1 MKVTSTASAI
11 RATFTVT
18 EARELVTLA
27 RDAAAHGL
35 FLSDRLTDMIA
46 LLDCARHD
54 VQMKQAVKRADRN
67 AAKVAEQRRR
77 ERERYFVI
85 DDLSVSAIRADYADA
100 STDPD
105 FRLWVD
111 LILSEALNKPLP
123 DQCEIRRDVW
133 CVRVVRPA
141 TGFDPSQIIGS
152 DCTETADPAEIR
164 TVAERLIRKHA
175 DALV

>member
-1 MKVTSTASAI
+1 MKATTTSSAI
-11 RATFTVT
+11 RATMTAT
-18 EARELVTLA
+18 EAREIATA
-27 RDAAAHGL
+27 IRDARCLGAPIAE
-35 FLSDRLTDMIA
+35 RLIEIAA
-46 LLDCARHD
+46 LLEMKAEDVRWTQAR
-54 VQMKQAVKRADRN
+54 KRADRE
-67 AAKVAEQRRR
+67 AVAEAERRRR
-77 ERERYFVI
+77 ERERHFVI

-141 TGFDPSQIIGS
+141 ADFEPSQIIGS
-152 DCTETADPAEIR
+152 DCTETADPAEIAA
-164 TVAERLIRKHA
+164 VADRLIRKHA
-175 DALV
+175 EALI